1 MAIVRVESKVKTSK
15 EMYLQ
20 NFNNKKVHECF
31 GCWLKIFVGAG
42 GGKVRISGY
51 ELGLVYGALLRGP
64 TGLQLQ
70 QLPRTCLT
78 RDTNSGGSLKG
89 ICHEVCAQIF
99 RIWILFR
106 REVRIENLNFFTPPC
121 QLRR

>member
-1 MAIVRVESKVKTSK
+1 MAIVLVESKVKTSK

-20 NFNNKKVHECF
+20 NFNNKKSTNVLAV
-31 GCWLKIFVGAG
+31 GLIFVGAG